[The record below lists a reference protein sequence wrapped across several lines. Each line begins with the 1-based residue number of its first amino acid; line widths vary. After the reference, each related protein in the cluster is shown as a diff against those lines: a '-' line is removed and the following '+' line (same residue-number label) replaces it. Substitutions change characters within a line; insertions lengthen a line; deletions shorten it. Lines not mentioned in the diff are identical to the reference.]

1 MIDFYKQQPP
11 KEGCKTGNTTYTV
24 TSHFKDK
31 GCTAVDKVKRLIDMD
46 TKTGNINRKA

>member
-1 MIDFYKQQPP
+1 MVSLYKQQPP
-11 KEGCKTGNTTYTV
+11 KEGCKIGNTTYTV

-46 TKTGNINRKA
+46 TKAGNMNRKA